1 MYVQIPGENLMAEP
15 VSALPP
21 PPLKDE
27 PIPWPQKTDTNSIPV
42 QGRTGHQEEPVLDRL
57 SREARS
63 ALERVQDAKD
73 RLVTRSKGRMHRL
86 SQEHP
91 LRVVASVAI
100 ACLLAG
106 VALRIWRS
114 SHE

>member
-1 MYVQIPGENLMAEP
+1 MAEP

-21 PPLKDE
+21 PPLKDD
-27 PIPWPQKTDTNSIPV
+27 PIPWPQETDTQSLPV
-42 QGRTGHQEEPVLDRL
+42 EVRTENHEEPVLDRL

-73 RLVTRSKGRMHRL
+73 RLVTSSKRRLHRL
-86 SQEHP
+86 SDEHP
-91 LRVVASVAI
+91 WGVVMGVAI

-106 VALRIWRS
+106 AALRIWRS